1 MRFYEKEELVT
12 PKRDKNNIRQYTEEN
27 KLWEE
32 FLLNIKET
40 GMSLI
45 DLKRYKE
52 LWELGDEGTVE
63 LIGIFIDH
71 RVNVMKKLETYQ
83 KLRPAEYKD

>member
-1 MRFYEKEELVT
+1 MT